1 MCIHTLPVDIH
12 CVNAWHASVS
22 FLLGWKSPDTLP
34 CSNAGSLPWETVPH
48 ELFQCGPFPEAAV
61 FPKLLRHGSFQRLQ
75 SFSNRLLQRGSP
87 QAPKSCQQSCSSV
100 GFSLHGTTSFL
111 LHGVT
116 ASFGY
121 LPAPVWVPHGMQV
134 DLSSTMTSVGCQVA
148 SCLSM
153 IFPMGC
159 KGFSCPSFPTDL
171 GSAGLFLSRSH
182 SSAAAALAQQHSYS
196 LQCYSRCTPTVAD
209 GLIHGQWWVHPGAL

>member
-75 SFSNRLLQRGSP
+75 SFSNRLLQCGSP

-121 LPAPVWVPHGMQV
+121 LPAPVWGSPWDAGGSQLHHDLCGLPGHILPLHDLPHG
-134 DLSSTMTSVGCQVA
+134 L
-148 SCLSM
+148 
-153 IFPMGC
+153 
-159 KGFSCPSFPTDL
+159 
-171 GSAGLFLSRSH
+171 
-182 SSAAAALAQQHSYS
+182 
-196 LQCYSRCTPTVAD
+196 
-209 GLIHGQWWVHPGAL
+209 